1 MKRYDLRHLGDKF
14 LNRMGEIL
22 KNSARGETMIFMFE
36 MGDFS
41 AVQKSADL
49 VEGLNSTLLSSIRYN
64 QVDWM
69 VVAKKG
75 RGLKF

>member
-14 LNRMGEIL
+14 FNRMGEIL
-22 KNSARGETMIFMFE
+22 KNSTRGETMIFMFE

-75 RGLKF
+75 RG